1 MNNLFK
7 HSLDIRKS
15 QAMVDIASI
24 IKENIKSCENN
35 KKNCANRNSFLFSL
49 VQSTHYLFDYLRIHL
64 YYKHHLINS

>member
-24 IKENIKSCENN
+24 IKENIKSCEN
-35 KKNCANRNSFLFSL
+35 R
-49 VQSTHYLFDYLRIHL
+49 VGGR
-64 YYKHHLINS
+64 